1 MINSK
6 AKGSRFERQVAA
18 LFKDYGYDAF
28 RTAQY
33 EGKTGQCADVE
44 GVPLLHIEA
53 KHQERMEL
61 YKWMEQA
68 DRDNNASKHKKT
80 PVVIHKANNKP
91 ILVTMHFEDWI
102 DLYREWEA
110 GNDLRTRD

>member
-6 AKGSRFERQVAA
+6 DKGARFERKVAE
-18 LFKDYGYDAF
+18 LFREWGYKAF
-28 RTAQY
+28 RTAQF
-33 EGKTGQCADVE
+33 EGKSGNCADVE

-61 YKWMEQA
+61 YKWMGQA
-68 DRDNNASKHKKT
+68 DRDNAASKVKKV

-91 ILVTMHFEDWI
+91 ILVSMHFEDFI
-102 DLYREWEA
+102 NMYREWEA
-110 GNDLRTRD
+110 SVNG

>member
-1 MINSK
+1 MPINSRD
-6 AKGSRFERQVAA
+6 KGARFERKVAE
-18 LFKDYGYDAF
+18 LFKEWGYPAF

-33 EGKTGQCADVE
+33 EGKSGNCADVE
-44 GVPLLHIEA
+44 GVPLIHIEA
-53 KHQERMEL
+53 KAQERMEL

-68 DRDNNASKHKKT
+68 DRDNNANKDKKK

-110 GNDLRTRD
+110 GTNGT